1 MNKST
6 VILFFPCLLLAGC
19 GVKGPL
25 TLPPNPNDSY
35 LPRIEKAINEMTGQT
50 TASQTPPAESE
61 LEIRTSAEESAQAA
75 EQKTTEKAP

>member
-61 LEIRTSAEESAQAA
+61 LEIRTSAEESAPAA

>member
-1 MNKST
+1 
-6 VILFFPCLLLAGC
+6 
-19 GVKGPL
+19 L

-61 LEIRTSAEESAQAA
+61 LEIQTEAAENAPIVDESSPAAPTA